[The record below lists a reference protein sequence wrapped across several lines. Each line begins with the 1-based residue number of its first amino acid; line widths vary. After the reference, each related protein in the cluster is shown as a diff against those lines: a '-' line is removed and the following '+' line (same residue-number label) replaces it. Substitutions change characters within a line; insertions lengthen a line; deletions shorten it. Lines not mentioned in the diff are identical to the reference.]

1 MPLPYRIDL
10 SLSGFV
16 LRIESDLPI
25 HAAPKFLPFL
35 TKSTAPDLIGRIERT
50 DHLPELSDDIIHED
64 LCYRVHADGLGGFLR
79 SFFDAPRDL
88 TPYAV
93 TTWDQDARVIRVCY
107 LSKGSHCFSE
117 LDSTLFHLGLERLL
131 LQQERLCLHAACV
144 RTDDGGVLF
153 SGPSGIG
160 KSTQAALWCRHRAA
174 IQINGDRPILSRDGD
189 GWLAWGSPYAGSS
202 RCHVNENCPGRGIV
216 MLRQGGDCAVRR
228 LTLPEAFRAIW
239 FGVTVNSWDTDQV
252 RRASNLALELS
263 CSVPVLEFTCTPD
276 SSAVEYLEQ
285 ALKEVCAP

>member
-1 MPLPYRIDL
+1 MLPYQIDL

-50 DHLPELSDDIIHED
+50 DHLPELSDDVIHED
-64 LCYRVHADGLGGFLR
+64 LCYRVHPDRVFGFLR

-93 TTWDQDARVIRVCY
+93 SAWDADIRVIRVRY

-117 LDSTLFHLGLERLL
+117 LDSTLFHLGLERLFL
-131 LQQERLCLHAACV
+131 LQERLCLHAACV
-144 RTDDGGVLF
+144 RTDVGGILF

-160 KSTQAALWCRHRAA
+160 KSTQAALWCQHRSAV
-174 IQINGDRPILSRDGD
+174 QINGDRPILSRSGS

-202 RCHVNENCPGRGIV
+202 RCHVNESCPVRVIV
-216 MLRQGGDCAVRR
+216 MLRQGKSCSIRR
-228 LTLPEAFRAIW
+228 LSLPEAFRAIW
-239 FGVTVNSWDTDQV
+239 SGVTVNSWDADQV
-252 RRASNLALELS
+252 RRASDLALELS
-263 CSVPVLEFTCTPD
+263 ASVPVLEFSCTPD
-276 SSAVEYLEQ
+276 IRAVEYLEQ
-285 ALKEVCAP
+285 ALKEVWTP